1 MFEFAKKV
9 VFGRLTVIEIGIRIK
24 FAFEQIQRIPFKSK

>member
-9 VFGRLTVIEIGIRIK
+9 VFGRLTVIEIGIGIK
-24 FAFEQIQRIPFKSK
+24 FAFEQIQKNSF

>member
-1 MFEFAKKV
+1 MYEFAKKV

-24 FAFEQIQRIPFKSK
+24 FAFKQIQKISF